1 MRVSSSS
8 VAPNKQRWIFGLQRA
23 LGLGPLSLYA
33 AYHLWL
39 NWPALAGREA
49 WLMRVRT
56 RGLGVWLGAGVLVI
70 FGLHAALGV
79 WRTAGPR
86 ADASKIGRFQPLT
99 GVVLLLFLL
108 YHVPQVWPPP
118 FGAHTTVSA
127 AYEQLWLL
135 LGTPLALGIY
145 VLGSAALAFHLA
157 NGWVSALDIRMPHAL
172 RGLTRYAAGAA
183 GCALFLLYLQLV
195 GWFALGETVIP
206 MPQPPAAELP
216 R

>member
-1 MRVSSSS
+1 MRVSANSW
-8 VAPNKQRWIFGLQRA
+8 APDKKRWLIGLQRT
-23 LGLGPLSLYA
+23 LGLGPLSAYA

-39 NWPALAGREA
+39 NWPALAGRDA
-49 WLMRVRT
+49 WFTRVRAH
-56 RGLGVWLGAGVLVI
+56 GLGPWLGAAVLAI
-70 FGLHAALGV
+70 FVLHAALGV

-86 ADASKIGRFQPLT
+86 AEARNTGRFQPLT

-118 FGAHTTVSA
+118 SGAHTTVCA
-127 AYEQLWLL
+127 GYEQLWLL

-145 VLGSAALAFHLA
+145 VLGSAALAFHLT
-157 NGWVSALDIRMPHAL
+157 NGWLSAFDIRMPQAL
-172 RGLTRYAAGAA
+172 RSWTRYAAGAA
-183 GCALFLLYLQLV
+183 GFALFFMYLQLV
-195 GWFALGETVIP
+195 GWFALGEAVIP